1 MKDGLISIVVPMYY
15 EEAVAEA
22 CYERITA
29 IAGSCGYEYEL
40 IFVNDGSRDR
50 TQEILEAIVGRDSH
64 VRVLSFSRN
73 FGHQTAVSAGID
85 KSKGDAVII
94 IDADLQDP
102 PELIPEMLRLWEQD
116 NDVVYARRSRRKGES
131 WFKLATAKA
140 FYRLLRSL
148 TDIDI
153 PVDTGDFRLM
163 DRKVVEA
170 IRRMPERNRFL
181 RGMVSWVGFKQVPVE
196 YRREERYAGETKY
209 PLKKMLKLAADG
221 IISFSFK
228 PAKLPLYLGFVS
240 ILISLVMVL
249 AAILLFAFKGVPSSN
264 LFYITALIVFFG
276 GVQLVSIGILGQYII
291 RIYDESRKRP
301 LYIIEKEINT
311 DEND

>member
-22 CYERITA
+22 CYERITG
-29 IAGSCGYEYEL
+29 IAGSCDYEYEL
-40 IFVNDGSRDR
+40 IFVNDGSKDR
-50 TQEILEAIVGRDSH
+50 TQEILEAIAGRDRH

-102 PELIPEMLRLWEQD
+102 PELILEMLRLWEQD

-131 WFKLATAKA
+131 WFKLATAKT
-140 FYRLLRSL
+140 FYRLLRRL

-209 PLKKMLKLAADG
+209 PLKKMLKLAPDG
-221 IISFSFK
+221 LISFSFK
-228 PAKLPLYLGFVS
+228 PIKLPLYIGFVS

-249 AAILLFAFKGVPSSN
+249 AAILVFAFNGVQSSN

-291 RIYDESRKRP
+291 RIYDESIKRP
-301 LYIIEKEINT
+301 LYII
-311 DEND
+311 